1 MNTSEITFESIEKK
15 MLSMP
20 RFQDVGA
27 RAARFGID
35 QIAEFCTAIG
45 NPQRSIRTIH
55 VAGTNG
61 KGTVCSIIASLLKE
75 AGFKTGLYTSPH
87 LNEVRERFRIDGT
100 MISKERMIEFFVEHQ
115 VMLEKYPLT
124 FFELTTAM
132 AFWIFK
138 REQVDFSV
146 IETGLGGRLDATN
159 IITPEVCVITSIGM
173 DHMEQ
178 LGNTLESI
186 AFEKAGI
193 LKKGVPFVVG
203 ELINSADQVISKR
216 AEQIGA
222 TKVAS
227 EITVKRKDM
236 ATYEIHIS
244 GNTIEVH
251 PDLNT
256 PKLDVNISMAVK
268 AVSVVAPHLVEKK
281 AILQAGCQ
289 QISRNSGLIG
299 RFERLHPSLDWF
311 YDGGHNPQ
319 ALKELMI
326 HMRSMF
332 PGKKMTAIVSLMT
345 DKITPDL
352 TELLSQFDTIY
363 YHEMDVQRAWSLNLA
378 KESVKNVTF
387 IQKTGPETTKT
398 LKYLKSELVLFT
410 GSFYF
415 YSTVTEWM
423 ESLSL
428 DSKSASQ

>member
-1 MNTSEITFESIEKK
+1 MNTSEITFESIEQR

-35 QIAEFCTAIG
+35 QIAEFCDAIG
-45 NPQRSIRTIH
+45 NPQRSVKSIH

-75 AGFKTGLYTSPH
+75 AGYKTGLYTSPH
-87 LNEVRERFRIDGT
+87 LNEVRERFRINGT
-100 MISKERMIEFFVEHQ
+100 MISKERMVEFFVEHD
-115 VMLEKYPLT
+115 VLLEKYPLT

-132 AFWIFK
+132 AFWIFA
-138 REQVDFSV
+138 REKVDFAV

-178 LGNTLESI
+178 LGNTIESI

-203 ELINSADQVISKR
+203 ELLTSADQVISER
-216 AEQIGA
+216 AIEIGA
-222 TKVAS
+222 TKVAN
-227 EITVKRKDM
+227 EITVNRKDM
-236 ATYEIHIS
+236 ATYEMRIS
-244 GNTIEVH
+244 GNIFEVH
-251 PDLNT
+251 TDLIT
-256 PKLDVNISMAVK
+256 PKLDTNISMAVQ
-268 AVSVVAPHLVEKK
+268 AVSVVVPHLSEKK

-289 QISRNSGLIG
+289 HIIRNSGLIG

-311 YDGGHNPQ
+311 YDGGHNPE

-326 HMRSMF
+326 HMKSMF
-332 PGKKMTAIVSLMT
+332 PGKKVTAVVSLMA

-352 TELLSQFDTIY
+352 TELLSHFDTLY
-363 YHEMDVQRAWSLNLA
+363 YHEMGVQRAWSLNSAL
-378 KESVKNVTF
+378 ESVKNVRC
-387 IQKTGPETTKT
+387 IQKIGPETTKT

-428 DSKSASQ
+428 DSKSAS